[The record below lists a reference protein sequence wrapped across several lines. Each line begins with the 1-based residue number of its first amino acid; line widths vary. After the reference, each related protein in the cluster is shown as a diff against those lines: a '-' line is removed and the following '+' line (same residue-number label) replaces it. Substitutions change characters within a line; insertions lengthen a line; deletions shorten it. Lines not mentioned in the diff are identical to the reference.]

1 MDVAAFHITMLG
13 IREENGFVP
22 ESKRLLW
29 MDERLTDSLRCS
41 WSESIGERGKD
52 EVEEEESHGV
62 RKRHQISVMSLRAPA
77 LSGSAVWPQ
86 DGQGASLP
94 PSLLFF
100 LLPLPSLKDRCTNVR
115 WLRLPKGQTI
125 NEKN

>member
-1 MDVAAFHITMLG
+1 
-13 IREENGFVP
+13 
-22 ESKRLLW
+22 

-41 WSESIGERGKD
+41 WSESIGERGED

-62 RKRHQISVMSLRAPA
+62 RKRHQISVMSLRAAA

-125 NEKN
+125 NEKRLKI

>member
-1 MDVAAFHITMLG
+1 MYLSQRD
-13 IREENGFVP
+13 
-22 ESKRLLW
+22 LLW

-41 WSESIGERGKD
+41 WSESIGERGED

-62 RKRHQISVMSLRAPA
+62 RKRHQISVMSLRAAA